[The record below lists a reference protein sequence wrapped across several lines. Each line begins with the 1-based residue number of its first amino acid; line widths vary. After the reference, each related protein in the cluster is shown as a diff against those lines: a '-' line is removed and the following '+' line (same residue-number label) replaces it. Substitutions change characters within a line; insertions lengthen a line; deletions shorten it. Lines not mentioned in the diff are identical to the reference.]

1 MAHACPNPTFRVKK
15 ALDLS
20 EKYAESLRSFS
31 ITVMKKKPIQKTPM
45 LEFPYKATLPR
56 SKLQHRSFS
65 GNTIKFF
72 E

>member
-31 ITVMKKKPIQKTPM
+31 ITVMKKKKNHSENT
-45 LEFPYKATLPR
+45 YVGVC
-56 SKLQHRSFS
+56 LQSDF
-65 GNTIKFF
+65 TKK
-72 E
+72 

>member
-31 ITVMKKKPIQKTPM
+31 ITVMKKKKHSENT
-45 LEFPYKATLPR
+45 YVGVC
-56 SKLQHRSFS
+56 LQSDFTKKQTS
-65 GNTIKFF
+65 TQKFF
-72 E
+72 WKYD